1 MLEKIKLRAAMLA
14 FCATFTLCAAADQL
28 PLWEA
33 GAGVSVIQFPHYR
46 GSDETKLYALPIPYF
61 VYRGDFLKVDR
72 QKIRGLF
79 YQRDWAEL
87 DLSFGAS
94 VPVKSS
100 ENEARRGMNDLDP
113 TLEFGPTFNI
123 HLHKSKDQRTELDL
137 RLPLRTVFATDLTY
151 ARQTGWVFE
160 PRLNLDLRNNF
171 LGPGWNIGLAAGPMF
186 GTRKN
191 YQYFYGVDSAFATP
205 QRAAYDAKGGYGGAQ
220 ILAAVSKRYPK
231 FWVGGFA
238 SLTNLSGAAYE
249 DSPLVKTKNSF
260 AAGVAISWIFKESKQ
275 LVESKD

>member
-1 MLEKIKLRAAMLA
+1 MLEKLTSSAWILPL
-14 FCATFTLCAAADQL
+14 CATFAVPAAADQL

-33 GAGVSVIQFPHYR
+33 GAGVSLIQFPHYR
-46 GSDETKLYALPIPYF
+46 GSDETIFFALPIPYF

-79 YQRDWAEL
+79 FKRDWAEL
-87 DLSFGAS
+87 DLSFSGS

-123 HLHKSKDQRTELDL
+123 HLHKSKGQHTELDL

-151 ARQTGWVFE
+151 VRQTGWVFE
-160 PRLNLDLRNNF
+160 PRLNLDIRNNF
-171 LGPGWNIGLAAGPMF
+171 LGPGWNIGLATGPMF
-186 GTRKN
+186 ATRKN
-191 YQYFYGVDSAFATP
+191 HQYFYGVDSAFATP
-205 QRAAYDAKGGYGGAQ
+205 QRSAYDAKGGYAGMQ
-220 ILAAVSKRYPK
+220 FLAAVSKRYPK